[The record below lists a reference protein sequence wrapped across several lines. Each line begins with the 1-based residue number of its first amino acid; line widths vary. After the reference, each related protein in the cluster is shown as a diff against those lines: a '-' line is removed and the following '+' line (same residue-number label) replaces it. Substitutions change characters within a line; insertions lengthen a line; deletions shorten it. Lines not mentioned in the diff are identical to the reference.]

1 MIPASSTIYPSVGAG
16 VCKIS
21 ISDAFAASTQDVKD
35 IADANASA
43 DAPKPSLSRSIVPAG
58 FRCVSFF
65 FSASRSFSTPQND
78 DVDVDDDD
86 DGDEGNALHFVVVI
100 GFVARALS
108 CCFPTKRLAPI
119 LLENDDD
126 DDDALVVFFALVMM
140 VLLLMDVV
148 IVLLSSVSSTM
159 TRSLVEETKR
169 SLSEEDPKRKILC
182 LGFYMFRVCIFFF
195 LSGPFKK

>member
-43 DAPKPSLSRSIVPAG
+43 DAPKPSLSRSTVPAG

-65 FSASRSFSTPQND
+65 FSASRSFSTTQND

-126 DDDALVVFFALVMM
+126 DDALVVFFALVM

-159 TRSLVEETKR
+159 TRSGVRDKAL
-169 SLSEEDPKRKILC
+169 SLRRRPKKED
-182 LGFYMFRVCIFFF
+182 FVFRV
-195 LSGPFKK
+195 LYV

>member
-100 GFVARALS
+100 GLVARAVS
-108 CCFPTKRLAPI
+108 CCFPSTRLAPI

-126 DDDALVVFFALVMM
+126 DDDALVFVALVM
-140 VLLLMDVV
+140 VLLMDVV
-148 IVLLSSVSSTM
+148 IVLLSSVSST
-159 TRSLVEETKR
+159 TQEVA
-169 SLSEEDPKRKILC
+169 
-182 LGFYMFRVCIFFF
+182 
-195 LSGPFKK
+195 

>member
-43 DAPKPSLSRSIVPAG
+43 DAPKPSLSRSIVVPAG

-65 FSASRSFSTPQND
+65 FSASRSFSTTQND

-126 DDDALVVFFALVMM
+126 DDALVVFFALVM

-159 TRSLVEETKR
+159 TRSGVRDKAL
-169 SLSEEDPKRKILC
+169 SLRRRPKKED
-182 LGFYMFRVCIFFF
+182 FVFRV
-195 LSGPFKK
+195 LYV

>member
-43 DAPKPSLSRSIVPAG
+43 DAPKPSLSRSTVPAG

-65 FSASRSFSTPQND
+65 FSASRSFSTTQND
-78 DVDVDDDD
+78 DVDVDDD
-86 DGDEGNALHFVVVI
+86 DGDEGNALHFVII

-108 CCFPTKRLAPI
+108 CCFPTRLAPI

-126 DDDALVVFFALVMM
+126 DDDALVFFALVM
-140 VLLLMDVV
+140 VLLMDVV
-148 IVLLSSVSSTM
+148 IVLLSLLSPRRHKKWVW
-159 TRSLVEETKR
+159 TKL
-169 SLSEEDPKRKILC
+169 SLSLRRRPKED
-182 LGFYMFRVCIFFF
+182 FVFRV
-195 LSGPFKK
+195 LYV